1 MDDRTVEAKPVTV
14 ELRLTPSSTAHGSV
28 HVEGTARVDEGPP
41 RPFSGWMALLQLLEG
56 VMQEAQ

>member
-56 VMQEAQ
+56 VMQEAK